1 MKKFFI
7 CILMAAVAVGA
18 SAQGIRY
25 GVEGGLNVSS
35 PMNADGTKCGFNVG
49 VNAQVQLKGTWYI
62 EGALKLSS
70 KPFSIKENYY
80 SDGSW
85 DSRLSGDA
93 FELTGK
99 ADMTPYY
106 LNIPIHAGYKMA
118 LGDNLNLSLSA
129 GPYFGI
135 GLWGKGTEKITIKGN
150 VPAGADI
157 EPGEYK
163 VNNVFKDSDMRRFEI
178 GVGVKAGLEFMDHYR
193 LSVGYD
199 IQLNSMMKS
208 DDYYN
213 QVVSVTLGYTF

>member
-1 MKKFFI
+1 MRFQKVII
-7 CILMAAVAVGA
+7 CALMAVVAVGA

-35 PMNADGTKCGFNVG
+35 PMNADGTKCGFSVG
-49 VNAQVQLKGTWYI
+49 VNAQLPLNGAWYL

-80 SDGSW
+80 DGGYW
-85 DSRLSGDA
+85 EGPGDP
-93 FELTGK
+93 FELTAK

-118 LGDNLNLSLSA
+118 LGDNLDLSLSA

-135 GLWGKGTEKITIKGN
+135 GLWGKGTTKVTVKGN
-150 VPAGADI
+150 VPAGVDI

-163 VNNVFKDSDMRRFEI
+163 VDNVFKDSDMRRFEI

-213 QVVSVTLGYTF
+213 QVVSVSLGYTF